1 MPGSGATAGG
11 GPPPPAPP
19 SPPFGPCPN
28 PPTPQATATPSGT
41 WALGTLT
48 EYFVVATFADGTTAT
63 FPPGSFDGGVR
74 DGDTVTVL
82 VE

>member
-28 PPTPQATATPSGT
+28 PPTPQPPPSGT
-41 WALGTLT
+41 WTLGTLT